1 MAHIQNIEGRIPGPS
16 AHAPMEP
23 ITLSDQNVD
32 GVERRISATAV
43 QYWREL
49 AAPRRYPS
57 RTQVTSGSAPGL
69 WDNLFIVKVGADAA
83 EHVFE
88 YAGKVMRE
96 ALGFDP
102 TGKTVGDVLPR
113 EIVGRALYFQKAACD
128 LMAPI
133 DEAGR
138 FTRASDSIEI
148 LYRAVLLPLS
158 EDQREA
164 NYLLGAYSFRTLVNH

>member
-1 MAHIQNIEGRIPGPS
+1 MAHIQDIEGRIPGPS

-23 ITLSDQNVD
+23 ITLADQNVD

-57 RTQVTSGSAPGL
+57 RTQVTHGSAPAL
-69 WDNLFIVKVGADAA
+69 WDNLFIVKVGMDAA
-83 EHVFE
+83 DHVFE
-88 YAGKVMRE
+88 YCGAALRE
-96 ALGFDP
+96 ALGSDP

-138 FTRASDSIEI
+138 FTRASDGVEV

-164 NYLLGAYSFRTLVNH
+164 NYLLGAFSFRTIVNH

>member
-1 MAHIQNIEGRIPGPS
+1 MAHIQNMEGRIPGPS

-57 RTQVTSGSAPGL
+57 RTQVTNGSAPTL
-69 WDNLFIVKVGADAA
+69 WDNFFIIKVGPDAA

-88 YAGKVMRE
+88 FCGAALRE
-96 ALGFDP
+96 ALGSDP
-102 TGKTVGDVLPR
+102 TGKSVGDALPR

-138 FTRASDSIEI
+138 FTRPADSVEV

-158 EDQREA
+158 DDQREA
-164 NYLLGAYSFRTLVNH
+164 NYLLGAFSFRTLVNH

>member
-32 GVERRISATAV
+32 GIERRISATAV

-57 RTQVTSGSAPGL
+57 RSQITNGSAPAL
-69 WDNLFIVKVGADAA
+69 WDNLFIVKVGMDAA

-88 YAGKVMRE
+88 YAGRVLRE
-96 ALGFDP
+96 ALGADP

-138 FTRASDSIEI
+138 FTRPSDGVEV

-164 NYLLGAYSFRTLVNH
+164 NYLLGAFSFRTLVNH

>member
-1 MAHIQNIEGRIPGPS
+1 MAHIQNMEGRIPGPS

-57 RTQVTSGSAPGL
+57 RTQVTNGSAPTL
-69 WDNLFIVKVGADAA
+69 WDNFFIIKVGPDAA

-88 YAGKVMRE
+88 FCGAALRE
-96 ALGFDP
+96 ALGSDP
-102 TGKTVGDVLPR
+102 TGKSVGDVLPR
-113 EIVGRALYFQKAACD
+113 EIDGRALYFQKAACD

-138 FTRASDSIEI
+138 FTRPTDSVEV

-158 EDQREA
+158 DDQREA
-164 NYLLGAYSFRTLVNH
+164 NYLLGAFSFRTLVNH

>member
-1 MAHIQNIEGRIPGPS
+1 MAHIHNIEGRIPGPS

-23 ITLSDQNVD
+23 ITLSDQSVD
-32 GVERRISATAV
+32 GVERRVSSTAV

-49 AAPRRYPS
+49 AAPRRYPG
-57 RTQVTSGSAPGL
+57 RAQVTHGSAPSL
-69 WDNLFIVKVGADAA
+69 WDNFFIVKVGMDAA

-88 YAGKVMRE
+88 YAGRVLRE
-96 ALGFDP
+96 ALGADP

-133 DEAGR
+133 DESGR
-138 FTRASDSIEI
+138 FTRPDGAEV

-158 EDQREA
+158 DDQREA
-164 NYLLGAYSFRTLVNH
+164 NYLLGAFSFRTIANH

>member
-1 MAHIQNIEGRIPGPS
+1 MAFIQNIEGRIPGPS
-16 AHAPMEP
+16 AHAPLEP

-32 GVERRISATAV
+32 GIERRISSTAV

-57 RTQVTSGSAPGL
+57 RVQVTNGSAPTL
-69 WDNLFIVKVGADAA
+69 WDNFFIVKVGLDAA

-88 YAGKVMRE
+88 VCGRVLRD
-96 ALGFDP
+96 ALGSDP
-102 TGKTVGDVLPR
+102 TGKLVGDVLPP
-113 EIVGRALYFQKAACD
+113 EIVGRSLYFQKAACD

-138 FTRASDSIEI
+138 FTRPTDQVEV

-158 EDQREA
+158 DDQREA
-164 NYLLGAYSFRTLVNH
+164 NYLLGAFSFRTISNH

>member
-1 MAHIQNIEGRIPGPS
+1 MAQIHNIEGRIPGPS

-32 GVERRISATAV
+32 GVERRVSATAV

-49 AAPRRYPS
+49 AAPRRYPG
-57 RTQVTSGSAPGL
+57 RAQVTEASAPGL
-69 WDNLFIVKVGADAA
+69 WDHFFIIKVGLDAA
-83 EHVFE
+83 DHVFE
-88 YAGKVMRE
+88 SCGRMLRE
-96 ALGFDP
+96 ALGADP
-102 TGKTVGDVLPR
+102 TGKRVGDVLPR

-138 FTRASDSIEI
+138 FKRDDGVEV
-148 LYRAVLLPLS
+148 LYRSVLLPLS
-158 EDQREA
+158 DDQREA
-164 NYLLGAYSFRTLVNH
+164 NYLLGAFSFRALVNH

>member
-1 MAHIQNIEGRIPGPS
+1 MAMQNIEGRIPGPS

-57 RTQVTSGSAPGL
+57 RTQVTNGSAPGL
-69 WDNLFIVKVGADAA
+69 WDYFFIIKVGPDAA
-83 EHVFE
+83 DHVFE
-88 YAGKVMRE
+88 YCGSVLRE
-96 ALGFDP
+96 ALGGDP
-102 TGKTVGDVLPR
+102 TGKTVGDALPR

-138 FTRASDSIEI
+138 FTRASDNVEV

-158 EDQREA
+158 ENQREA
-164 NYLLGAYSFRTLVNH
+164 NYLLGAFSFRTLVNH

>member
-1 MAHIQNIEGRIPGPS
+1 MAHIQNMEGRIPGPS

-57 RTQVTSGSAPGL
+57 RTQVTNGSAPTL
-69 WDNLFIVKVGADAA
+69 WDNFFIIKVGPDAA

-88 YAGKVMRE
+88 FCGAALRE
-96 ALGFDP
+96 ALGSDP
-102 TGKTVGDVLPR
+102 TGKPVGDVLPR
-113 EIVGRALYFQKAACD
+113 EIVGRSLYFQKAACD

-138 FTRASDSIEI
+138 FKREDGVEV
-148 LYRAVLLPLS
+148 LYRSVLLPLS
-158 EDQREA
+158 DDQREA
-164 NYLLGAYSFRTLVNH
+164 NYLLGAFSFRTLVNH